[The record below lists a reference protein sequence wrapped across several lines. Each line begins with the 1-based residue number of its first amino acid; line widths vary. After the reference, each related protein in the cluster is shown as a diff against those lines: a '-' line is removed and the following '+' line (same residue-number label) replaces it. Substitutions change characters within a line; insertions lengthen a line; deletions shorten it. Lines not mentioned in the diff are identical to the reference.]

1 MKITQKTGTT
11 RQFQSNPVWW
21 AIFLLALSGGIFLY
35 NANSKNLV
43 LNKNFPNQASLEVVD
58 RWLGLDETKRRRIT
72 DVRDIEI
79 RRYNSKLQMVAMTS
93 NGAVPINPGF
103 SSRSE
108 DSMRFQDDAN
118 RYYHSSCYERYGS
131 VS

>member
-11 RQFQSNPVWW
+11 LQFQSNPVWW
-21 AIFLLALSGGIFLY
+21 AILLLALSCGIFLY

-43 LNKNFPNQASLEVVD
+43 LNKNSSNQASLEVVD

-79 RRYNSKLQMVAMTS
+79 RRHNSKLQMVAMTS
-93 NGAVPINPGF
+93 NEAVPINMGF

-108 DSMRFQDDAN
+108 DSKRIQDDAN